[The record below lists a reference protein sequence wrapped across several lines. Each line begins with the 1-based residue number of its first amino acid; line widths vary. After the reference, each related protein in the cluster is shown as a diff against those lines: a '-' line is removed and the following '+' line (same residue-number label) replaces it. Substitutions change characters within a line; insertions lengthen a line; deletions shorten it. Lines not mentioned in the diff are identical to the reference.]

1 MGEKGIQSVQVKETV
16 WTRRQEDKME
26 DYSRHAQQTRG
37 KGHRGVLMIK
47 WPSRTERHNGAKA
60 KAVSNLNRTAG
71 LT

>member
-1 MGEKGIQSVQVKETV
+1 MQCEKGIQSVWVKG
-16 WTRRQEDKME
+16 TRRQANRLE

-37 KGHRGVLMIK
+37 KGHCEVLMIK
-47 WPSRTERHNGAKA
+47 LPSWTELHKRAKA

>member
-1 MGEKGIQSVQVKETV
+1 MWVKETV
-16 WTRRQEDKME
+16 WTKRQAVRLE

-37 KGHRGVLMIK
+37 KGHCEVLQIK
-47 WPSRTERHNGAKA
+47 WPSRTELHNRAKV